1 MIVCP
6 LSTVANWVSEFERF
20 TPDIPVVLYHGSP
33 TERADLR
40 HKRLGMLP
48 PGAKPKKG
56 KKSKK
61 VVQEEDADIETHEKP
76 EETFPVIV
84 TSYEMV
90 MNDKKF
96 LQKIDVSD
104 AQPPFRTV

>member
-33 TERADLR
+33 TERAELR

-48 PGAKPKKG
+48 PGTKPKKG
-56 KKSKK
+56 KKKK
-61 VVQEEDADIETHEKP
+61 VVEQDDGVETHEKP
-76 EETFPVIV
+76 EQTFPVIV

-96 LQKIDVSD
+96 LQKIDVSYV
-104 AQPPFRTV
+104 QLCFSFG